1 MVWPAEQAFQCHHG
15 VPASRG
21 RLRAGPDANP
31 GFQCHHGV
39 PASCAPRSGSPE
51 ALMGFNATTAFLLPA
66 RRPPAP
72 RSDPRVSMPPRR
84 SCFLEVHADDHQLV
98 EVSMPPRR
106 SCFDVRREIAGM
118 ASRVSMPPRRSCF
131 PIIPQGG
138 GLLSSP
144 GRDIEGDGDRWVR
157 TSVGFDGSFAPSP
170 SIPPSEVRGSLFRT
184 LDHLPVPQPR
194 RVVFLKTNGSK
205 SESSV
210 APRCVI
216 GFLFRG
222 PPIAG
227 FPMGVRG

>member
-1 MVWPAEQAFQCHHG
+1 MLFTSVSMPPRRSCFAGRSGEASGVFFGFQCHHG
-15 VPASRG
+15 VPASRAA
-21 RLRAGPDANP
+21 RASGEIWMR
-31 GFQCHHGV
+31 FQCHHGV
-39 PASCAPRSGSPE
+39 PASTTFHRSPYC
-51 ALMGFNATTAFLLPA
+51 LFF
-66 RRPPAP
+66 
-72 RSDPRVSMPPRR
+72 VSMPPRR
-84 SCFLEVHADDHQLV
+84 SCFLKDAHNYIVLTAL
-98 EVSMPPRR
+98 
-106 SCFDVRREIAGM
+106 
-118 ASRVSMPPRRSCF
+118 VSMPPRRSCF

-184 LDHLPVPQPR
+184 LDHLPIPQPR